1 MMRTSWALRGRLQY
15 ILVNGLLQKK
25 KNNDNEMKREEP
37 KGDEYILMKAH
48 EGEHLKTKLLH
59 YGESP

>member
-1 MMRTSWALRGRLQY
+1 
-15 ILVNGLLQKK
+15 
-25 KNNDNEMKREEP
+25 MKREEP

-59 YGESP
+59 YGESPWFSKNTKKKKKNNSTCVLVQFTTSLNR